1 MNYKPLLILFFLI
14 SCAPIE
20 KTTNIKFKESFKNSG
35 FALIY
40 NENLFNERIVSKKI
54 DSKSLIV
61 FQKNL
66 KPKTNVKITNML
78 NNKSIIATVGDKS
91 KYPIFYNSVISKRIS
106 EQLELDSNEPYVR
119 ILQIDNDSTFI
130 TNKSK
135 TFDEE
140 RNVAAKAPVV
150 DIGIKDLT
158 KKPKKKI
165 INVKNKEFNYVIKI
179 ADFYYEK
186 TAYLLKKKIENK
198 LKIKRVKINEL
209 SKNEFRVYLGPYDNL
224 NSLKNA
230 FDQIQ
235 ELQFENIEIL
245 KI

>member
-1 MNYKPLLILFFLI
+1 MNYKSLLILFFLI

-130 TNKSK
+130 ANKSK